1 VYEYRAHCVRVV
13 DGDTYDIEV
22 DLGFSI
28 RYQIR
33 VRLKDI
39 DTAELNAKS
48 AAERQHADEARI
60 LATRLLTS
68 MPLTIRT
75 EKDRIGIYGRYTAS
89 VTLPDGT
96 DLAQRLRDAGMEKK
110 ATYPENNS

>member
-1 VYEYRAHCVRVV
+1 MYEYRAQCVRVV

-28 RYQIR
+28 RHQIR

-39 DTAELNAKS
+39 DTAELNSKN
-48 AAERQHADEARI
+48 AAERQHADEARV
-60 LATRLLTS
+60 LATRLLTNV
-68 MPLTIRT
+68 PFTIRT

-110 ATYPENNS
+110 ASYPENNG